1 MQPGDV
7 VYAEALGTKILILG
21 SRAAIADLFEHRSG
35 LYSDRAHL
43 PMKIDLWG
51 SHTYPKSF
59 HRSRAFPQYA
69 L

>member
-21 SRAAIADLFEHRSG
+21 SRAAIADLFENRSG

-43 PMKIDLWG
+43 PMKIDL
-51 SHTYPKSF
+51 
-59 HRSRAFPQYA
+59 
-69 L
+69 